1 MQSDYHNLPTVNGT
15 MQMNGE
21 EYKASSIV
29 HSFTEDGGK
38 IAMDISGAYPAEA
51 HLREYTRCVTLDA
64 SGLTLDDSWSF
75 DDDCEHP
82 VILNFITYEKPV
94 LSNESPDV
102 LLIGELGTL
111 KTGNSPSHIDIEE
124 LPMTDPRHH
133 QPRPGPALPLQRH
146 GGQVLPAAQADHSRG
161 AVSRTAD

>member
-1 MQSDYHNLPTVNGT
+1 

-38 IAMDISGAYPAEA
+38 IAMDIAGAYPAKA

-102 LLIGELGTL
+102 LLIGGLGTL

-124 LPMTDPRHH
+124 LPMTDPRLM
-133 QPRPGPALPLQRH
+133 QCWK
-146 GGQVLPAAQADHSRG
+146 HSLYRIRI
-161 AVSRTAD
+161 AVSGGDVRIRVS